1 MTKFCIIYLSSDR
14 PHAITT
20 TSSGSPI
27 GNNISGRNT
36 PELPISTHLPRP
48 EHQYESVI
56 NI

>member
-48 EHQYESVI
+48 EHQYKSEI